1 MSENNHQANFYNRGI
16 TLIALVVTV
25 VVTIIIAT
33 IAIST
38 LTSEDGVIK
47 NAEFAAFATKIREYE
62 ENVDKFVIEE
72 TEKNWSSLS
81 GVQVTNPDKMKDIL
95 GDTESGDENKY
106 VIQEDELR
114 YNPDT
119 VTDEEEAWLIELG
132 ILAMTSL
139 FVITFMANG
148 SVFKTIQTNKI
159 TFPEVYPT
167 SGAGNF
173 AGWYYDQELNNQ
185 AIEGEEVTGNITLY
199 AKFGDFVA
207 TFIANDEV
215 FQTIEGSSLRFPS
228 TDPTKSNVKFV
239 GWYYDKEGTRQAKT
253 GDILT
258 GNTTLYAKWT
268 SYIKNKLNGK
278 YIYMLD
284 YETSGSSGWYYVENF
299 AELKEIPYYDKVI
312 NTGGGN
318 AVNNLPAWVKLGKYS
333 IGDTLYTYEG
343 SNEIVNAKLTMS
355 NMTGEMDFAGNFDLA
370 INNVGKVTFAS
381 GFGAIYTARVKV
393 EVTFND
399 GTTDTDEFFAYIHNA
414 CFVEGTDITLADMSK
429 KKIENI
435 TYDDELLVWD
445 FDNGFFTNAK
455 PLWIMKAQRTEE
467 YNLIKFDDGTELK
480 TVIDHRIFNV
490 DKQKFTYTM
499 NEEDT
504 PIGTKVFK
512 DDGTTTKIIERS
524 IVKETANYYNIITD
538 YHMNLFANGIL
549 TSLRLN
555 NLYKIENMKFIK
567 DCRKLNPREEFK
579 DIPDKYFYGLR
590 LAEQSKE
597 INSKNDVKHANTL
610 QEYVKRLLN
619 SAK

>member
-1 MSENNHQANFYNRGI
+1 MSKNNHQTILYNKGV

-25 VVTIIIAT
+25 VVTIIIAA
-33 IAIST
+33 ISIST

-62 ENVDKFVIEE
+62 ENVDKYVIEE
-72 TEKNWSSLS
+72 TEKNWSNLS
-81 GVQVTNPDKMKDIL
+81 GVQVTDPDKMKDIL

-119 VTDEEEAWLIELG
+119 VTDEEETWLIELG

-148 SVFKTIQTNKI
+148 SVFKTIQSNEVI
-159 TFPEVYPT
+159 FPEVYPT
-167 SGAGNF
+167 SGVGNF

-185 AIEGEEVTGNITLY
+185 ALEGDSITSDITLY
-199 AKFGDFVA
+199 AKFGNIVA
-207 TFIANDEV
+207 TFIANDAV
-215 FQTIEGSSLRFPS
+215 FQTIEGSSLTFPS
-228 TDPTKSNVKFV
+228 TNPTKSNVKFV

-253 GDILT
+253 GDVLT
-258 GNTTLYAKWT
+258 ENTTLYAKWT

-284 YETSGSSGWYYVENF
+284 YQTSGSSEWYYVEN
-299 AELKEIPYYDKVI
+299 AQELKEIPYYDKVI
-312 NTGGGN
+312 SM
-318 AVNNLPAWVKLGKYS
+318 ASVNSVEKLPAWVKLGKYS
-333 IGDTLYTYEG
+333 VGDTLYTYEG

-355 NMTGEMDFAGNFDLA
+355 NITGEFDFKGNFDLA
-370 INNVGKVTFAS
+370 INNIGKVTLAS

-393 EVTFND
+393 EFTFND

-435 TYDDELLVWD
+435 TYDDELLVWN
-445 FDNGFFTNAK
+445 FDNGCFANAK

-467 YNLIKFDDGTELK
+467 YNLIKFEDGTDLK
-480 TVIDHRIFNV
+480 TVIDHRIFNI

-504 PIGTKVFK
+504 PIGTRVFK
-512 DDGTTTKIIERS
+512 DDGTTTEIIEKS

-567 DCRKLNPREEFK
+567 DDRKLNTREEFNE
-579 DIPDKYFYGLR
+579 IPDKYFYGLR

-597 INSKNDVKHANTL
+597 INRKNDVKHANTL
-610 QEYVKRLLN
+610 QDYVKRLLT